1 MTYLIETYGC
11 QMNAAESAA
20 LKKIFAAYGWEES
33 TDIDAAGLVL
43 LNTCA
48 VRETA
53 EDRFL
58 ARLAIHAA
66 RKKTRAK
73 SGRPLAI
80 AVAGCV
86 AERLGGALKERG
98 ADFILGAKARGPLET
113 LLARWG
119 EAEDALAYGPPFGEA
134 ASESAFYDDY
144 HVSGSHK
151 SFVPIMNGCNNF
163 CSYCIVP
170 YVRGR
175 EVSRNP
181 SAILAEIDRLAGE
194 GVREI
199 TLLGQNVNSYHWTG
213 EHEKKEC
220 EKCGRPE
227 YGQGAEGSSRS
238 VVDFAALISLVAKAV
253 EDGPIRWIR
262 FLSSHPKDM
271 TDTIIN
277 ALAGHPCFCRHIH
290 LPVQHGSNRILAAM
304 NRRYTREDYRALVHK
319 LRKAM
324 PDITLSTDILIGF
337 PGETEEDVEA
347 ALSLMDETRFL
358 YAYMY
363 HYNPREGTAAY
374 GLPDRIPDEVKKAR
388 LARVIERQGTH
399 TVECLKKRLGS
410 RVTALVEGA
419 SRNDAGELL
428 CRTEHDEQVVV
439 KNTGAKPGDFI
450 EAFLDSL
457 VGNTFRGISVGNGQ

>member
-20 LKKIFAAYGWEES
+20 LKKILAAHGWEE
-33 TDIDAAGLVL
+33 TDCADEARLVI

-53 EDRFL
+53 EERFL

-66 RKKTRAK
+66 RKKARAK

-80 AVAGCV
+80 AVAGCA
-86 AERLGGALKERG
+86 AERLGGALQERG
-98 ADFILGAKARGPLET
+98 ADFILGAKAHLSLKA

-119 EAEDALAYGPPFGEA
+119 EPEDAPAFWPPFGEA
-134 ASESAFYDDY
+134 AFESAFYDDY
-144 HVSGSHK
+144 HVPGSHK

-175 EVSRNP
+175 EVSRSP
-181 SAILAEIDRLAGE
+181 QAILAEIGRLAGE

-199 TLLGQNVNSYHWTG
+199 TLLGQNVNRYRWTG
-213 EHEKKEC
+213 GYEKRE
-220 EKCGRPE
+220 
-227 YGQGAEGSSRS
+227 GAALRLPTVADSL
-238 VVDFAALISLVAKAV
+238 VDFAALISLVAQAV
-253 EDGPIRWIR
+253 ADTPIRWVR

-271 TDTIIN
+271 TAPIIN

-304 NRRYTREDYRALVHK
+304 NRRYTREDYLALART
-319 LRKAM
+319 LREAM
-324 PDITLSTDILIGF
+324 PGLTLSTDILVGF
-337 PGETEEDVEA
+337 PGETEEDVDA
-347 ALSLMDETRFL
+347 VLSLMDETRFL

-374 GLPDRIPDEVKKAR
+374 GLPGRVPDNVKKAR
-388 LARVIERQGTH
+388 LARVIETQGAH
-399 TVECLKKRLGS
+399 TAEGLNN
-410 RVTALVEGA
+410 RVGRHATALVEGA
-419 SRNDAGELL
+419 SRNDTGELL
-428 CRTEHDEQVVV
+428 CRTEHDERVIV
-439 KNTGAKPGDFI
+439 KAAGAKPGDFI
-450 EAFLDSL
+450 KVSL
-457 VGNTFRGISVGNGQ
+457 NSLAGNTFRAALSGNGNG